1 MNTNVRTH
9 LRKKR
14 HGKSIVWK
22 HNRRVI
28 GRRAI
33 NPFMK
38 KKIQEGLSKKQV
50 YYASNDNL
58 LNSARNLFDRGE
70 INLEEMGEIERR
82 ARFARTGEEFASKM
96 EKTFPGSSKAYYEAL
111 ESHKPKIG
119 GRYEVVEGPNGR
131 PSGIRRKW

>member
-1 MNTNVRTH
+1 MVIIRKH

-14 HGKSIVWK
+14 HGKSIVRM
-22 HNRRVI
+22 HSRHIRS
-28 GRRAI
+28 RRAFI

-50 YYASNDNL
+50 YYASSDNL